1 MNDLPVQVREL
12 NGIIVDNDNLAHP
25 GSRKIEQG
33 GGTKPTGTEYSN
45 PCRFQLQLARHANLR
60 QNQLARIEGT
70 FGRAQLSY
78 GIRRGFGV
86 WDKAHPDG
94 VFRGNTC

>member
-45 PCRFQLQLARHANLR
+45 PCRLQLQLPRHADLG

-94 VFRGNTC
+94 IFRGNIC